1 MNAKV
6 KLEPAC
12 FVIKSFEE
20 VGRAIAY
27 MHRHHADAL
36 SDGKPLV
43 VRIDQKQE
51 DRSKAQNRLLHMWFG
66 EIAKFTGDDPESIK
80 FEMKKKFLTKIYLR
94 DRPETLEAYE
104 AVIGYRD
111 AVRNLDGEE
120 KKIHEVKYQRII
132 RMFINDHVKSS
143 KANKQQFSEFCDKIH
158 AFANVKLGVYLTC
171 PDDLKYTLEYK
182 EHETPN

>member
-1 MNAKV
+1 MMKNV
-6 KLEPAC
+6 SKLEPITL
-12 FVIKSFEE
+12 VIKSFEE

-66 EIAKFTGDDPESIK
+66 QIARFTGDEPEKIK
-80 FEMKKKFLTKIYLR
+80 YEMKKKFLAKIYIR
-94 DRPETLEAYE
+94 DNPDALEAFE

-111 AVRNLDGEE
+111 VLRLLNGQE
-120 KKIHEVKYQRII
+120 KLIHTAKYNRVV
-132 RMFINDHVKSS
+132 RMFIQDHVKSS
-143 KANKQQFSEFCDKIH
+143 KANKKQFSEFCDYIV
-158 AFANVKLGVYLTC
+158 AFASVKLGVHLTM
-171 PDDLKYTLEYK
+171 PDDLMYLKME
-182 EHETPN
+182 